1 MTMNHIYMIDI
12 EAIEKGIGNGS
23 ITMKYLI
30 ETAKKINVS
39 HIEGGLSSIDA
50 SNFDKFERYY

>member
-1 MTMNHIYMIDI
+1 MIDI

-30 ETAKKINVS
+30 ETAEKINVS